1 MKKIYLLL
9 SLFIITSLSISAQKQ
24 KKTYDYKVFAEKFTK
39 FTRGDFISL
48 MGYDKEMNYISEKT
62 GKNLEDLTKNRK
74 KHYQTIKEEVGKTK
88 AEGLLMIYKNA
99 DLIVKQE
106 EPIKVADIKIFV
118 NSGEQDYTFTL
129 KNCAQTNTT
138 WVLGDAAVAEG
149 EMFKTEQS
157 VGESLPQGKFY
168 TASLKFD
175 ENLIAKPM
183 KGYYITN
190 DNYKIN
196 AVILN
201 DNPNNL
207 ESNDV
212 NLFIYKTAYNEAG
225 YTESQANFINQV
237 SKNKIKAFYTGNN
250 LYIKAIDGWFILL
263 NEAPI
268 GKIASIVKTSVYTT
282 PGKVEK
288 ADLIGKPVKAWYID
302 NSGNKINAVIK
313 YQGAEQ
319 LQDMNST
326 FLLYTTAYNEKGFT
340 EDETNS
346 FIGILE
352 KRKVKEFHW
361 AGNTYYKTDP
371 SPENILGQWR
381 VETNDATFSKNK
393 YVYKIGETPEHE
405 ANLPLGFKNKMSK
418 LTADNKDLSAK
429 IKNKEKGYKFM
440 NNDKIINEY
449 NDWYFKQYP
458 GKFKSV
464 FDGVTEGQESAG
476 DEITEEIAKEENSNI
491 ENNSTTSP
499 ELVAFGKALLNALK
513 EEQPDKFL
521 ALSWTSKDLISTVKG
536 KTQNEEMKN
545 AFISRLER
553 KDPDNTAMQNEA
565 KKQFEKLKQSDV
577 YWKSAQFVDFEF
589 ERQGISNDV
598 NFEWGSALLS
608 FESEEQHFKLK
619 IGEFIQ
625 LVNGWKGSAYTLE

>member
-9 SLFIITSLSISAQKQ
+9 SLLIITSFSISAQKQ

-62 GKNLEDLTKNRK
+62 GKNLEELTKNRK

-99 DLIVKQE
+99 ELIVKQE

-149 EMFKTEQS
+149 EMFKTEQL
-157 VGESLPQGKFY
+157 VDEPLPQGKFY

-225 YTESQANFINQV
+225 YTKSQANFINQI

-250 LYIKAIDGWFILL
+250 LYVKAIDGWFILL

-288 ADLIGKPVKAWYID
+288 TDLIGKPVRAWYID

-361 AGNTYYKTDP
+361 AGNTYYW
-371 SPENILGQWR
+371 SN
-381 VETNDATFSKNK
+381 
-393 YVYKIGETPEHE
+393 
-405 ANLPLGFKNKMSK
+405 PL
-418 LTADNKDLSAK
+418 
-429 IKNKEKGYKFM
+429 
-440 NNDKIINEY
+440 
-449 NDWYFKQYP
+449 
-458 GKFKSV
+458 
-464 FDGVTEGQESAG
+464 
-476 DEITEEIAKEENSNI
+476 
-491 ENNSTTSP
+491 
-499 ELVAFGKALLNALK
+499 
-513 EEQPDKFL
+513 
-521 ALSWTSKDLISTVKG
+521 
-536 KTQNEEMKN
+536 
-545 AFISRLER
+545 
-553 KDPDNTAMQNEA
+553 
-565 KKQFEKLKQSDV
+565 
-577 YWKSAQFVDFEF
+577 
-589 ERQGISNDV
+589 
-598 NFEWGSALLS
+598 
-608 FESEEQHFKLK
+608 
-619 IGEFIQ
+619 
-625 LVNGWKGSAYTLE
+625 